1 MTSTPSLNPYLAKF
15 WKTKARNRVLHG
27 GRSSSKS
34 WDAAG
39 MAIFLAQYCKIR
51 VLCTRQFQN
60 KISESVYALL
70 KIQIERFDVGHDFDI
85 TKNSIKC
92 ISTGSEFMF
101 YGLARNIDEIKSM
114 ESIDILWIEEA
125 HNLTKGQWEIL
136 EPTIR
141 KQGSQIWVIFNPKFA
156 TDFVYQRFIVN
167 PPPKTVVQQ
176 INYVDNPYLSET
188 IIDVIGA
195 AKEED
200 EDDYEHI
207 YLGVPKDDDDG
218 VVIKRSWLEACVDAH
233 IKLDVPMQGKKV
245 TGYDVADDGN
255 DKNATASFDG
265 CICVEIDEWK
275 ADTDDLVKS
284 SNRARANAEKIKA
297 EIVYDSIGVGASTG
311 SNLNSQ
317 GFRKH
322 AKFIA
327 GAKVAR
333 PKQRYNDVPNAE
345 FFSNLK
351 AQAWWQVADRARNT
365 YNALNNGHKFNSDEM
380 LSISSSVKYLERL
393 KTELSTPKRDF
404 DKAGRVKVES
414 KDDLAKR
421 EVDSPNLA
429 DAFIMGASIS
439 LVASS
444 MNNSNIRMA
453 F

>member
-1 MTSTPSLNPYLAKF
+1 MTSTASLNPYLAKF

-156 TDFVYQRFIVN
+156 TDFVYQRFIVS

-176 INYVDNPYLSET
+176 INYPDNPFLSET
-188 IIDVIGA
+188 ILDVIEA
-195 AKEED
+195 AKAED
-200 EDDYEHI
+200 EDDHDHI

-218 VVIKRSWLEACVDAH
+218 VIIMRSWIEACVDAH
-233 IKLDVPMQGKKV
+233 IKLSMDFSGKKV
-245 TGYDVADDGN
+245 LGYDVADDGA
-255 DKNATASFDG
+255 DKNATAAFDG
-265 CICVEIDEWK
+265 GLCTGVDEWK
-275 ADTDDLVKS
+275 ADFNDLVKS
-284 SNRARANAEKIKA
+284 VKRVKLEAQSIAAHI
-297 EIVYDSIGVGASTG
+297 IYDSIGVGAATG
-311 SNLNSQ
+311 SNLNDMSY
-317 GFRKH
+317 REH
-322 AKFIA
+322 SKFIA
-327 GAKVAR
+327 GGKVAK
-333 PKQRYNDVPNAE
+333 PDMLYENVKNKE
-345 FFSNLK
+345 FFSNIK
-351 AQAWWQVADRARNT
+351 AQAWWQVADRMRNT
-365 YNALNNGHKFNSDEM
+365 YNALNNGHTYDPSEM
-380 LSISSSVKYLERL
+380 ISISSNVKNLDRL
-393 KTELSTPKRDF
+393 KTELCTPKRDF
-404 DKAGRVKVES
+404 DKAGKVKVES
-414 KDDLAKR
+414 KEDLAKR
-421 EVDSPNLA
+421 DIMSPNLA
-429 DAFIMGASIS
+429 DAFIQGASIS
-439 LVASS
+439 LVVKPQI
-444 MNNSNIRMA
+444 NRTGRLR
-453 F
+453 

>member
-1 MTSTPSLNPYLAKF
+1 MKASMNANLRKF
-15 WKTKARNRVLHG
+15 WKTPARNRVLYG
-27 GRSSSKS
+27 GRSSGKS
-34 WDAAG
+34 WDASA
-39 MAIFLAQYCKIR
+39 MAIFLAQHCYIR
-51 VLCTRQFQN
+51 VLATRQFQN

-70 KIQIERFDVGHDFDI
+70 KIQIERFGVGHDFDI

-167 PPPKTVVQQ
+167 PPPKTIVQQ
-176 INYVDNPYLSET
+176 INYLDNPFLSDT
-188 IIDVIGA
+188 IMDVIDA
-195 AKEED
+195 AKAED
-200 EDDYEHI
+200 EDDYKHI

-233 IKLDVPMQGKKV
+233 LVLNIDMSGKKV
-245 TGYDVADDGN
+245 VGYDVADDGA

-265 CICVEIDEWK
+265 VLCTGIDEWK

-284 SNRARANAEKIKA
+284 SNRAKATAETTKA
-297 EIVYDSIGVGASTG
+297 FIVYDSIGVGASTG
-311 SNLNSQ
+311 SNLRAAGYGQ
-317 GFRKH
+317 YG
-322 AKFIA
+322 KFVA
-327 GAKVAR
+327 GAKVVK
-333 PKQRYNDVPNAE
+333 PKSKYHNVPNQE

-351 AQAWWQVADRARNT
+351 AQAWWQLADRARNT
-365 YNALNNGHKFNSDEM
+365 YNAIHNGKEFNPSEL
-380 LSISSSVKYLERL
+380 LSISSKVPYIERL

-404 DKAGRVKVES
+404 DKAGKVKVES
-414 KDDLAKR
+414 KDDLKAR
-421 EVDSPNLA
+421 EIDSPNLA
-429 DAFIMGASIS
+429 DAFVMGASIS
-439 LVASS
+439 LVSGQT
-444 MNNSNIRMA
+444 MITNIGA
-453 F
+453 Y

>member
-1 MTSTPSLNPYLAKF
+1 MTSTPSLNPHLSDF

-70 KIQIERFDVGHDFDI
+70 KIQIERFGLKHDFDV
-85 TKNSIKC
+85 TNNSIKC

-125 HNLTKGQWEIL
+125 HNLTKGQWEVL

-141 KQGSQIWVIFNPKFA
+141 KEGSQIWIIFNPQFA

-167 PPPKTVVQQ
+167 PPPKTIVQQ
-176 INYVDNPYLSET
+176 VNFPDNPFLSDT
-188 IIDVIGA
+188 IKDVIDA
-195 AKEED
+195 AKNEDEED
-200 EDDYEHI
+200 FEHI
-207 YLGVPKDDDDG
+207 YMGVPKDDDDG

-233 IKLDVPMQGKKV
+233 IKLNSNMQGKKV
-245 TGYDVADDGN
+245 VGYDVADDGH
-255 DKNATASFDG
+255 DKNATCSFDG
-265 CICVEIDEWK
+265 GICIDIDEWK

-284 SNRARANAEKIKA
+284 SNRAKTNADKIKA
-297 EIVYDSIGVGASTG
+297 HIVYDSIGVGASTG

-317 GFRKH
+317 GFRQH
-322 AKFIA
+322 SKFIA
-327 GAKVAR
+327 GAKVVR
-333 PKQRYNDVPNAE
+333 PKQQYNNVANAE

-365 YNALNNGHKFNSDEM
+365 YNALNNGHSFNSDEM
-380 LSISSSVKYLERL
+380 LSISSNVKYLERL

-414 KDDLAKR
+414 KEDLAKR
-421 EVDSPNLA
+421 EIDSPNLA

-439 LVASS
+439 LVNAQLG
-444 MNNSNIRMA
+444 NTNIRMA